1 MPSDT
6 KGTGAGE
13 MAQKALAA
21 LQFRVEAF
29 HSAVASAEEE
39 IRTYVTHNRG
49 VSEYRTE
56 QTLVELGPFAVG
68 RIDPEKFATLIL
80 DTQDLTPEAEGV
92 LERAEQILQSFSLG
106 TDFHLVHV
114 EKGGDL
120 RDAVKDALNH
130 VGQVFGAS
138 RAVEL
143 ARAGLF
149 DPDQHNQ
156 FLASLPYRKWNRP
169 ERQLAPPMVVEVEA
183 EDLLPAGLGEFLDGA
198 VKIVLVVK
206 GHTSPAPLARLIT
219 PGTYVVQTA
228 DLADLEG
235 LARSRHPAVALLFDE
250 ARPEQARFVHDP
262 DAGTTTW
269 QRLAV
274 SHMPEQP
281 DVGRGRR
288 APVWLE
294 ELAHLQ
300 ALAKKPA
307 GAVLGED
314 GAGTVGM
321 VAEEGVPADQLAA
334 YLLSQID
341 LSQS

>member
-68 RIDPEKFATLIL
+68 RIDPEKFATLLL
-80 DTQDLTPEAEGV
+80 DTQDLTAEAEGV
-92 LERAEQILQSFSLG
+92 LERAEQILQGFSLG

-120 RDAVKDALNH
+120 RDAVKDALNR

-143 ARAGLF
+143 ARGGLF
-149 DPDQHNQ
+149 DPAEHNQ
-156 FLASLPYRKWNRP
+156 FLSSLPFRKWNRA
-169 ERQLAPPMVVEVEA
+169 ERQLAPPMVVDVEP

-206 GHTSPAPLARLIT
+206 
-219 PGTYVVQTA
+219 
-228 DLADLEG
+228 
-235 LARSRHPAVALLFDE
+235 
-250 ARPEQARFVHDP
+250 
-262 DAGTTTW
+262 
-269 QRLAV
+269 
-274 SHMPEQP
+274 
-281 DVGRGRR
+281 
-288 APVWLE
+288 
-294 ELAHLQ
+294 
-300 ALAKKPA
+300 
-307 GAVLGED
+307 
-314 GAGTVGM
+314 
-321 VAEEGVPADQLAA
+321 
-334 YLLSQID
+334 
-341 LSQS
+341 